1 MKHESCENLLKELQA
16 RLPSFRTAILIEGK
30 SGLSVAHHTI
40 DEGLKI
46 DAVSAVFRNFLA
58 LASQAN
64 KMLVTTPD
72 QARELLINYNTTSA
86 FVRPFCNGTM
96 LLLLVL
102 GQGADKGAVSEA
114 LDNCVSKLSELF

>member
-1 MKHESCENLLKELQA
+1 MNHDSCENLLKELQA
-16 RLPSFRTAILIEGK
+16 RIPGFRTAILIEGK

-40 DEGLKI
+40 DAGLKI

-72 QARELLINYNTTSA
+72 QAKELIIDYSTTSA

-102 GQGADKGAVSEA
+102 GQGADKNLASVE
-114 LDNCVSKLSELF
+114 LDSCVSKLSKLF